1 MAKTKRMNNKRK
13 DRAVFENT
21 ANRIH
26 KQNLE
31 KNYSK
36 GGIRLWN

>member
-36 GGIRLWN
+36 GGIRL

>member
-1 MAKTKRMNNKRK
+1 MAKTKKMSNKRK

-36 GGIRLWN
+36 GGIRL